1 MARLSTSDSPLGSGT
16 AFTHLQAQR
25 SAFVYLFIHSFRI
38 FTQHQLYTKEDDGG
52 RRGSCPL
59 EFVSISAPCHSLGS
73 GDVQARV
80 GAKGTRTVWR
90 RGREMC
96 VCVCV
101 CVCRTAVVCLEPSW
115 AHDTLNHPTCPV
127 LLTEGF
133 VYLWSISLSLPLLQ
147 SVGALETGHR
157 GLYLLEVRTVSGP
170 EIGKTKG
177 RKKQGG
183 E

>member
-1 MARLSTSDSPLGSGT
+1 MEEEGVPALWSLSVFQLHAIHWGVEMCRLVWVLRGHG
-16 AFTHLQAQR
+16 QCGGGEGR
-25 SAFVYLFIHSFRI
+25 CVFV
-38 FTQHQLYTKEDDGG
+38 
-52 RRGSCPL
+52 
-59 EFVSISAPCHSLGS
+59 
-73 GDVQARV
+73 
-80 GAKGTRTVWR
+80 
-90 RGREMC
+90 C